1 MTRRF
6 GTIQLI
12 ALYQQ
17 APLPLH
23 SSKIMSKRLVAGILT
38 EAPRSQIAERAL
50 KKIKNGEIRA
60 SEMITHRF
68 HYAEAGEAF
77 DLLWNSPGD
86 ALGVLI
92 KWQ

>member
-6 GTIQLI
+6 GIIQLI

-23 SSKIMSKRLVAGILT
+23 SSKMMSKRLVAGILT
-38 EAPRSQIAERAL
+38 DEPRSQIVARAL
-50 KKIKNGEIRA
+50 QKIQNSEIHA
-60 SEMITHRF
+60 AEMITHRF
-68 HYAEAGEAF
+68 HYTAAKDAF
-77 DLLWNSPGD
+77 DLLWNTPGD